1 MALLDSGCT
10 KTVCGETW
18 LKFYMDTLTTDDT
31 ALIVTEPSNAVFKFG
46 DSKMIK
52 SKKRVKIPAIIAN
65 MPVMIS
71 TDVIEYD
78 IPLLLSKDSMK
89 KANTQ
94 IDFKDDKVH
103 IFGQKVDLFFSSSG
117 HYCIPITKGCDQL
130 SNVQVTLI
138 CTNSNTLKNKESVAR
153 KLHIQFSH
161 PRSEKIKA
169 LLRDAE
175 IDDKELEQH
184 LDDLDISCEVC
195 MKYKKPKPRP
205 IVGLPMAR
213 NFNETVAMDLKQWS
227 SSPNIWFLHLIDHA
241 TRYSVSCVIHSK
253 KKEVIVRKLF
263 EHWITT
269 FGCAEKFLVDNGGEF
284 CNDEFITF
292 CENMNIRICTTAAE
306 SPWSNGLVE
315 RHNAV
320 LGLTVSKTME
330 DIKCDLNLAVA
341 WAISAKNSLKN
352 VHGYSPNQLVFGKNP
367 NYPSVCDNKIPAL
380 EGKTSSKVV
389 AENLNAMHAARQG
402 FIKSES
408 SDKIRRAL
416 KHQTR
421 THSDVH
427 YSNGDLV
434 YYKRN
439 DCETWKGRGS
449 VIGQDGQRILI
460 KHGSSYVRVHSCR
473 LQMVERNGV
482 NVLDRDKDVQN
493 KELERN
499 VDLPKIQSMN
509 IEASDS
515 DNDDDYNVSLN
526 NGILPEVNENNTES
540 SVQNEDN
547 EVVENDHD
555 SIQVHQ
561 EGGED
566 VTFDA
571 NQAVNH
577 SNEEHEEQGCHDS
590 SVRPKLNQFADCQ
603 LTDSN
608 NWKHFQILS
617 RAGKAKGKYDS
628 WYNVRDVE
636 NGTVDCVDWNN
647 IHKWKPHTEHEEILM
662 SIEGIDE
669 KDLMQ
674 AKVEELNKWKQN
686 NVYETVKF
694 SGQSCVSVRWVT
706 TTKFV
711 NGKRKVK
718 SRFVARGF
726 EEKDDDFLSDS
737 PTCAKESLRIALS
750 IIASKKW
757 KCQSIDI
764 KAAFLQGRP
773 IEREVY
779 ITPPSEAGVSPHF
792 VWKLKTCIYGLK
804 DASKTWYLSVKE
816 KFIELGA
823 KPSRYDPA
831 VFIWHQNGALK
842 GILCAHVD
850 DFLFGGTQEF
860 LDSVINPVREK
871 FLVGS
876 DYITAFRY
884 LGLNIQQLDDHSILI
899 DQISYINMIKEI
911 DVKKERKAMKDT
923 PLNNIERKK
932 LKTLIG
938 QLSWAAGQTRP
949 DLEFDLC
956 DLSSC
961 VKNPT
966 MLDLITANKVLAKA
980 KAEPVVLNFKDLGDP
995 NKIKIVAYND
1005 SSFGNLK
1012 DGGSQGGFVI
1022 YVMNSTGHCSPIMW
1036 QSKKVRRVV
1045 KSAMAAETLVQVDSA
1060 EASLWIA
1067 FLLKEILGAKVSTKI
1082 ECYTDSHQL
1091 YDAVHSIKS
1100 IQDKRLRIDVAI
1112 LREMIERKE
1121 VTVEWVTSSEQI
1133 ADCLT
1138 KHGAS
1143 ATKLLA
1149 TIAAGII

>member
-1 MALLDSGCT
+1 
-10 KTVCGETW
+10 
-18 LKFYMDTLTTDDT
+18 
-31 ALIVTEPSNAVFKFG
+31 
-46 DSKMIK
+46 
-52 SKKRVKIPAIIAN
+52 
-65 MPVMIS
+65 
-71 TDVIEYD
+71 
-78 IPLLLSKDSMK
+78 
-89 KANTQ
+89 
-94 IDFKDDKVH
+94 
-103 IFGQKVDLFFSSSG
+103 
-117 HYCIPITKGCDQL
+117 
-130 SNVQVTLI
+130 
-138 CTNSNTLKNKESVAR
+138 
-153 KLHIQFSH
+153 
-161 PRSEKIKA
+161 
-169 LLRDAE
+169 
-175 IDDKELEQH
+175 
-184 LDDLDISCEVC
+184 
-195 MKYKKPKPRP
+195 
-205 IVGLPMAR
+205 
-213 NFNETVAMDLKQWS
+213 
-227 SSPNIWFLHLIDHA
+227 
-241 TRYSVSCVIHSK
+241 
-253 KKEVIVRKLF
+253 
-263 EHWITT
+263 
-269 FGCAEKFLVDNGGEF
+269 
-284 CNDEFITF
+284 
-292 CENMNIRICTTAAE
+292 
-306 SPWSNGLVE
+306 
-315 RHNAV
+315 
-320 LGLTVSKTME
+320 
-330 DIKCDLNLAVA
+330 
-341 WAISAKNSLKN
+341 
-352 VHGYSPNQLVFGKNP
+352 
-367 NYPSVCDNKIPAL
+367 
-380 EGKTSSKVV
+380 
-389 AENLNAMHAARQG
+389 
-402 FIKSES
+402 
-408 SDKIRRAL
+408 
-416 KHQTR
+416 
-421 THSDVH
+421 
-427 YSNGDLV
+427 
-434 YYKRN
+434 
-439 DCETWKGRGS
+439 
-449 VIGQDGQRILI
+449 
-460 KHGSSYVRVHSCR
+460 
-473 LQMVERNGV
+473 MVERIGV

-566 VTFDA
+566 VTFAA

-577 SNEEHEEQGCHDS
+577 SNEEHKEQECHDS

-718 SRFVARGF
+718 SRLVARGF

-876 DYITAFRY
+876 EYITAFRY

-949 DLEFDLC
+949 DLAFDLC